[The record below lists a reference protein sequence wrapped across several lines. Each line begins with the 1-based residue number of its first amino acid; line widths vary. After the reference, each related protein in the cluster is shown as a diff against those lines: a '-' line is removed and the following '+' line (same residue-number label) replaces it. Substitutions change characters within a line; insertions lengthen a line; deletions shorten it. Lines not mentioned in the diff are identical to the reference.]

1 MKNNKVLTKL
11 RLHLR
16 AVLNILVKLLMESG
30 REKVG
35 NYGPMALFIKESG
48 TMIWPMEKEC
58 FGSLMVGS
66 MKAILKMIDSME

>member
-1 MKNNKVLTKL
+1 
-11 RLHLR
+11 
-16 AVLNILVKLLMESG
+16 MESG

-35 NYGPMALFIKESG
+35 NYGPMELFIKESG
-48 TMIWPMEKEC
+48 AMIWPMEKEC